1 MTVSCKSSAVT
12 TATSSI
18 TAGTSTPRE
27 VIEEVY
33 LAILSMPGVIV
44 SEASGMPPKE
54 KYLH

>member
-1 MTVSCKSSAVT
+1 MTVSCKLSAVT